1 VDASLDAGRAHR
13 RPRFLPL
20 TSQLPTLPISAAVPL
35 PDGEVYRLARF
46 LPAESADDFFHTL
59 QATLAWAQHR
69 VRVFGREHPTPRLCA
84 WYGDPQARYAYSGQ
98 ALEPLPWT
106 TPLADI
112 RARLEGALGVAFNS
126 VLCNLYRDGADSM
139 GWHSDDEA
147 SLGPRPVI
155 ASLSFGATRRFV
167 LRHRRRRELGTVDIQ
182 LEDGD
187 LLLMAGDTQ
196 RCWQHAVPK
205 TLRPVG
211 PRINLT
217 FRQITASV

>member
-1 VDASLDAGRAHR
+1 M
-13 RPRFLPL
+13 
-20 TSQLPTLPISAAVPL
+20 
-35 PDGEVYRLARF
+35 RF
-46 LPAESADDFFHTL
+46 LPADCADGFFNTL
-59 QATLAWAQHR
+59 QSSLAWAQHR

-84 WYGDPQARYAYSGQ
+84 WYGDRQARYAYSGQ

-106 TPLADI
+106 PALADI
-112 RARLEGALGVAFNS
+112 RARLEAALGIPFNS

-155 ASLSFGATRRFV
+155 ASLSLGATRRFL
-167 LRHRRRRELGTVDIQ
+167 LRHRRRRELGPVD
-182 LEDGD
+182 LPVAHGD

-196 RCWQHAVPK
+196 RHWQHAVPK
-205 TLRPVG
+205 TRRPVG

-217 FRQITASV
+217 FRRVVAPV